1 MRRIYEIK
9 EGQKFW
15 KKSATKIFE
24 ILTELE

>member
-1 MRRIYEIK
+1 MRLVYEIK

-15 KKSATKIFE
+15 KKSATEIFE